1 VKRLFMLDTHAVRAL
16 LERRSPEL
24 DRWFCEERCCISA
37 IVAAEIGFGLERR
50 RLSPARH
57 QLVQDLLDVMPVEPF
72 ARRAAVVYGQLRT
85 RLQASGTPLA
95 AMDLL
100 IAAHAFAVQRT
111 LVSDDRAFTAVP
123 ELVLAGLG
131 QLG

>member
-1 VKRLFMLDTHAVRAL
+1 MLDTNAVRAL
-16 LERRSPEL
+16 LERRSPML

-37 IVAAEIGFGLERR
+37 IVAAEIGVGLECR
-50 RLSPARH
+50 RLSPARQ
-57 QLVQDLLDVMPVEPF
+57 QLVRDLLGVMPVEPF
-72 ARRAAVVYGQLRT
+72 AWRAATVYGQLRT

-100 IAAHAFAVQRT
+100 IAAHVHAVKRT

-123 ELVLAGLG
+123 ELPRAELG
-131 QLG
+131 